1 MINNLELSDG
11 ISLIVGQNWGKYP
24 SANCLYIKDFCLID
38 GGAES
43 AWELKPEVIINSHWH
58 EDHISMNSVAKKIYA
73 HELDAKAIESYE
85 EFERRYALGEVVKL
99 FLAYYPK
106 LGFRKVDEFVE
117 DGEIL
122 TIGDKEIEVIHTPG
136 HSAGHC
142 CFLIEGKIIY
152 LADIDLTSFG
162 PWYGCVD
169 CDVQEFLNSIDK
181 LLKIAES
188 VEIAVPSHGEPVKGE
203 DLQEKLLRYRE
214 KIFER
219 ERKIMEAI
227 KSGIDPVGKG
237 IIYRKLPEP
246 AEIYK
251 NFEKIMIEKHLK
263 KLNLKPLSSA
273 DKDGS

>member
-1 MINNLELSDG
+1 MNENLEVAREIFIIPG
-11 ISLIVGQNWGKYP
+11 RNWGSYP
-24 SANCLYIKDFCLID
+24 SSNCLYLKDLCLID

-43 AWELKPEVIINSHWH
+43 AWELKPEVIVNSHWH

-106 LGFRKVDEFVE
+106 LAFRKVNEFIE
-117 DGEIL
+117 EGEVL
-122 TIGDKEIEVIHTPG
+122 KFGNKEIEVIHTPG

-142 CFLIEGKIIY
+142 CFLLEGKILY

-169 CDVQEFLNSIDK
+169 CDLQEFLDSIDK
-181 LLKIAES
+181 LLKIAKS

-203 DLQEKLLRYRE
+203 NLQEKLLKYRE

-219 ERKIMEAI
+219 ERKIIEAL

-263 KLNLKPLSSA
+263 KLNLKSLSSA